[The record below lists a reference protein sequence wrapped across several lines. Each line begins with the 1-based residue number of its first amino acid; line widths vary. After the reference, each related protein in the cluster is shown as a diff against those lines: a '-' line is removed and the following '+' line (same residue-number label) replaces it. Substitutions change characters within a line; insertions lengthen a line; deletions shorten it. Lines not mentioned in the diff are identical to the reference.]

1 MPPTSS
7 QSSAALAALAK
18 QRLAAQRMLP
28 ELQRAFIE
36 QHPLSMA
43 AGRRSAAHLLWG
55 VPMHWM
61 CDWPSPTPLV
71 IERAQG
77 VTVRCADGFDYADF
91 CLGDTGAMFG
101 HSPSVLVQAL
111 GQALPNGLTT
121 MLPSQQSESVGAMLH
136 KLLGLDVWQF
146 ALSASDANRFML
158 KWARAVTK
166 RPVVLVFDGCYH
178 GAVDETLVDA
188 STGNNGTNDTVA
200 RASVLGQVHDH
211 ASWTRIVPFNDLP
224 ALEAALMAGDVA
236 CLLAEPALTNCGMVL
251 PDEGFWQQAA
261 ALCKRAGTLLVLDE
275 THTMSSGLGGY
286 AHQCGLRPDALVVGK
301 ALAGGIPCA
310 AYGVT
315 KNMAL
320 RMQAV
325 KDQAPHGHS
334 GIGTTLS
341 ANPFTMAALAASLTH
356 LHTASNYQHMLATAS
371 LLANGL
377 QAVIAKHGVRWSVS
391 QLGARIELQWCAT
404 PPRNAQNVRNID
416 GDVLDAALHLHMLN
430 HGVLLTPFHGMM
442 LCAPATDAQHVDKLL
457 VQFDAWTTALLAH

>member
-1 MPPTSS
+1 MSS
-7 QSSAALAALAK
+7 NSSDNSATLAALAQ

-28 ELQRAFIE
+28 ALRRAFIK

-43 AGRRSAAHLLWG
+43 AGQRSSSHLLWG

-71 IERAQG
+71 VAHARD
-77 VTVRCADGFDYADF
+77 VTVRCADGLDYVDF

-101 HSPSVLVQAL
+101 HSPSALVQGL
-111 GQALPNGLTT
+111 TQALHNGLTT
-121 MLPSQQSESVGAMLH
+121 MLPSSQSAHVGAMLH
-136 KLLGLDVWQF
+136 QLFGLDVWQF
-146 ALSASDANRFML
+146 ALSASDANRFLL

-166 RPVVLVFDGCYH
+166 RPTVLVFDGCYH
-178 GAVDETLVDA
+178 GAVDETLVDS
-188 STGNNGTNDTVA
+188 STSGTVA

-211 ASWTRIVPFNDLP
+211 ARWTRVVPFNDLSALAA
-224 ALEAALMAGDVA
+224 ALEAGDVA

-251 PDEGFWQQAA
+251 PDDGFWPQAA
-261 ALCKRAGTLLVLDE
+261 ELCQRAGTLLVFDE

-286 AHQCGLRPDALVVGK
+286 AKQCGLQPDALVVGK

-315 KNMAL
+315 KDMAL

-325 KDQAPHGHS
+325 KDNAPAGHS

-341 ANPFTMAALAASLTH
+341 ANAFTMAALATSLTH
-356 LHTASNYQHMLATAS
+356 LHTANNYQHMLATAS

-377 QAVIAKHGVRWSVS
+377 RTLITQHGVGWSVS
-391 QLGARIELQWCAT
+391 QLGARVELQWCAT
-404 PPRNAQNVRNID
+404 PPRNAQHVRDID
-416 GDVLDAALHLHMLN
+416 GDALDAALHLHMLN

-442 LCAPATDAQHVDKLL
+442 LCAPATEHHHVDTLL
-457 VQFDAWTTALLAH
+457 MQFDRWATTLLAH

>member
-1 MPPTSS
+1 MQPTGS
-7 QSSAALAALAK
+7 QNSAALTALTK
-18 QRLAAQRMLP
+18 QRLAAKHMLP
-28 ELQRAFIE
+28 ALQRAFIA
-36 QHPLSMA
+36 QHPLSIA
-43 AGRRSAAHLLWG
+43 AGQRSSAHLLWG

-77 VTVRCADGFDYADF
+77 VTVRCADGLEYIDF

-101 HSPSVLVQAL
+101 HSPSTLVAAL

-121 MLPSQQSESVGAMLH
+121 MLPSAQSDTVGVMLH
-136 KLLGLDVWQF
+136 QLFGLDVWQF
-146 ALSASDANRFML
+146 ALSASDANRFIL
-158 KWARAVTK
+158 KWARAITK

-188 STGNNGTNDTVA
+188 SANGAVT

-211 ASWTRIVPFNDLP
+211 AHWTRVVPFNNLS
-224 ALEAALMAGDVA
+224 ALETALMAGDVA

-251 PDEGFWQQAA
+251 PDEGFWQHAA
-261 ALCKRAGTLLVLDE
+261 ALCKRTDTLLVLDE
-275 THTMSSGLGGY
+275 THTMSSALGGY
-286 AHQCGLRPDALVVGK
+286 AKQHGLRPDALVIGK

-315 KNMAL
+315 KDMAL

-325 KDQAPHGHS
+325 KDTAPAGHS

-341 ANPFTMAALAASLTH
+341 ANTFTMAALAASLTH
-356 LHTASNYQHMLATAS
+356 LHTIHNYQHMLEVAS

-377 QAVIAKHGVRWSVS
+377 RAVIAKYGVAWSVS
-391 QLGARIELQWCAT
+391 QLGARIELQWCST
-404 PPRNAQNVRNID
+404 PPRSAQDVRDID
-416 GDVLDAALHLHMLN
+416 GDLLDAALHLHMLN

-442 LCAPATDAQHVDKLL
+442 LCSPATHKQHIKRLL
-457 VQFDAWTTALLAH
+457 EHFDQWVAALLAY

>member
-1 MPPTSS
+1 MPPMHS
-7 QSSAALAALAK
+7 QDKDGLAALAQHK
-18 QRLAAQRMLP
+18 LAAQRMLP
-28 ELQRAFIE
+28 ELKRSFVA
-36 QHPLSMA
+36 QHPLSIA
-43 AGRRSAAHLLWG
+43 AAQRSSAHLLWG

-71 IERAQG
+71 IESAQG
-77 VTVRCADGFDYADF
+77 VSVRCTDGLDYIDF

-101 HSPSVLVQAL
+101 HSPGALLEAL
-111 GQALPNGLTT
+111 GEALPKGLTT
-121 MLPSQQSESVGAMLH
+121 MLPSSQSEHVGSMLH
-136 KLLGLDVWQF
+136 QLFGLDVWQF

-158 KWARAVTK
+158 KWARAITK

-178 GAVDETLVDA
+178 GAVDDTLVDA
-188 STGNNGTNDTVA
+188 GPQGTVA

-224 ALEAALMAGDVA
+224 ALEAALMADEVA

-261 ALCKRAGTLLVLDE
+261 ALCKRAGTLLILDE

-286 AHQCGLRPDALVVGK
+286 AKQFGLQPDALVVGK

-315 KNMAL
+315 TDMAR
-320 RMQAV
+320 RMRIA
-325 KDQAPHGHS
+325 KDNAPAGHS

-341 ANPFTMAALAASLTH
+341 ANAFTMAALAASLKH
-356 LHTASNYQHMLATAS
+356 LHTASNYQQMLATAA
-371 LLANGL
+371 LLVNGL
-377 QAVIAKHGVRWSVS
+377 RATIAKHGVRWNVS
-391 QLGARIELQWCAT
+391 QLGARIELQWCVK
-404 PPRNAQNVRNID
+404 PPRNAQDVRDIN

-430 HGVLLTPFHGMM
+430 TGLLLTPFHGMM
-442 LCAPATDAQHVDKLL
+442 LCAPSTNSQHVEKLIS
-457 VQFDAWTTALLAH
+457 QFDAWVGALLAH